1 MNGKIDMKLL
11 AQKLNLSKATVSKAL
26 HDSYE
31 ISHETKKR
39 VLDMA
44 TKLGYIPNPYA
55 SSLRRKKSKT
65 IAVVIPEVAD
75 NFFSLALNGIQS
87 VAEQKGYHVLICLS
101 HEKFIYEKEILH
113 QLLSGRVDGVL
124 LSISGETSSGE
135 HISTL
140 QSNNI
145 PVVFFDRE
153 FEDSATAAVITNDE
167 ECGLIATRHLLQRG
181 CKRLSFLSV
190 SRSLPISLNRIEG
203 FKQAVKEAGL
213 SKSAMSVVHCTG
225 TEAVNLARIKKLLQE
240 KNRPDGIVASVEKM
254 ATLVYLA
261 AHELGINIPRELK
274 VIAFSTL
281 ETAPILNP
289 SLSTITQP
297 AYEIGKAAATMLF
310 NGIEKKNFDLSNK
323 RVIIPSVLVER
334 VSTRR

>member
-1 MNGKIDMKLL
+1 MKLL

-26 HDSYE
+26 HDSHE
-31 ISHETKKR
+31 ISAATKKR
-39 VLDMA
+39 VKELA
-44 TKLGYIPNPYA
+44 ARLGYTPNPYA

-101 HEKFIYEKEILH
+101 HEKYQIEKEILH
-113 QLLSGRVDGVL
+113 QFLSGRVDGVL
-124 LSISGETSSGE
+124 LSISGETRSGS
-135 HISTL
+135 HIQQL
-140 QSNNI
+140 QENDI

-153 FEDSATAAVITNDE
+153 FEKFPTAAVITNDR
-167 ECGLIATRHLLQRG
+167 ECGALAAKHLLEAG
-181 CKRLSFLSV
+181 CKRMTFLSV
-190 SRSLPISLNRIEG
+190 SKSLPIILNRIEG
-203 FKQAVKEAGL
+203 FNETIGASQ
-213 SKSAMSVVHCTG
+213 VVYCTG
-225 TEAVNLARIKKLLQE
+225 NEKANLARIMKLLRN

-261 AHELGINIPRELK
+261 AHELGISVPEDLK

-289 SLSTITQP
+289 ALTTITQP
-297 AYEIGKAAATMLF
+297 AYDIGKTAAGLLF
-310 NGIEKKNFDLSNK
+310 NGIEKKNFDLRNK
-323 RVIIPSVLVER
+323 RVIIPSILVER
-334 VSTRR
+334 SSTKRLL

>member
-1 MNGKIDMKLL
+1 MERKDKIDMQYL

-26 HDSYE
+26 NDSYE
-31 ISHETKKR
+31 ISKETKKR
-39 VLDMA
+39 VHKLA
-44 TKLGYIPNPYA
+44 TRLGYTPNPYA

-101 HEKFIYEKEILH
+101 HEKYQYEKEILH
-113 QLLSGRVDGVL
+113 QFLNGRVDGVL
-124 LSISGETSSGE
+124 LSISGQTRSGE
-135 HISTL
+135 HIKAL
-140 QSNNI
+140 QSNDI

-153 FEDSATAAVITNDE
+153 LEKSSTAAVITNDQ
-167 ECGLIATRHLLQRG
+167 ECGFLAAKHLLEAG
-181 CKRLSFLSV
+181 CRRLAFLSV
-190 SRSLPISLNRIEG
+190 SRSLPISLNRVQG
-203 FKQAVKEAGL
+203 FKDAIQSGANMK
-213 SKSAMSVVHCTG
+213 VVYCTG
-225 TEAVNLARIKKLLQE
+225 SDNENVALIKKLLSG

-254 ATLVYLA
+254 ATLTYLA
-261 AHELGINIPRELK
+261 SHELGMVIPRDLK

-289 SLSTITQP
+289 PLTTITQP
-297 AYEIGKAAATMLF
+297 AFEMGKSAANLLF

-323 RVIIPSVLVER
+323 RVIIPSMLTER
-334 VSTRR
+334 ASTRR